1 MIFRSLGGGD
11 ANFNSAFYTK
21 GNPSFDAASAIAVP
35 LPGSVP
41 AYNYQLLVVNS
52 TFMILYGATT
62 HTASTSDVKGNTIAL
77 TRKRLYSGKL
87 IRPKGWIF
95 FAILLPSKPSSSH

>member
-35 LPGSVP
+35 LPGSAP

-62 HTASTSDVKGNTIAL
+62 HTSSTSDVKGNTYTIEPGVDTTFAA
-77 TRKRLYSGKL
+77 RSPNANAGKNCCSL
-87 IRPKGWIF
+87 DVD
-95 FAILLPSKPSSSH
+95 SVM